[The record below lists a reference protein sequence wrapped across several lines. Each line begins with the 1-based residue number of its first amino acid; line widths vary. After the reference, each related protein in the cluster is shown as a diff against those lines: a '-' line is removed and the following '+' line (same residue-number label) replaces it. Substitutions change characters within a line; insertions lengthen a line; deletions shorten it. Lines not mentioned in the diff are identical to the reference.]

1 MMESNSVNLT
11 LTDIPFGKV
20 NRNDNGL
27 RNLNKENADV
37 ITFKLKEFLFRSI

>member
-20 NRNDNGL
+20 NRNDNGCY
-27 RNLNKENADV
+27 N
-37 ITFKLKEFLFRSI
+37 I